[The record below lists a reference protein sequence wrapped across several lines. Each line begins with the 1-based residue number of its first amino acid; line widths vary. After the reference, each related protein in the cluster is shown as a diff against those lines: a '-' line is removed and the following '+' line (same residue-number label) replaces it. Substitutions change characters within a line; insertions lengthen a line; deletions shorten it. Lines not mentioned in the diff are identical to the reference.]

1 MKTIYKDGRRIGQA
15 GFDKAQ
21 IDVLTF
27 VPLATQISNL
37 MKGTFQINANRND
50 LEFDEDMGS
59 KDDPSGGW
67 NDPEPDCD
75 PTNCY
80 QDKTDQFDISV
91 QAIEKLSE
99 TKKQLEK
106 ARSEG
111 KGDMNVTKVVPEPPE
126 GSGEPLKA

>member
-1 MKTIYKDGRRIGQA
+1 MKTIYEDGCRIGQTD
-15 GFDKAQ
+15 FDEAQ
-21 IDVLTF
+21 IDVLTY

-37 MKGTFQINANRND
+37 MKGTFQINANNHE
-50 LEFDEDMGS
+50 LEFDEEMGS
-59 KDDPSGGW
+59 KDDSSGGW

-99 TKKQLEK
+99 TKKKLAK

-111 KGDMNVTKVVPEPPE
+111 QGDMNVTKVVPEPPE